1 MKLDLSKQES
11 RLPLVEI
18 PEDNKQ
24 RIRELDGEFLNLYKI
39 IGHNPTML
47 TGWIEFA
54 YSLRRDCTTPRTL
67 RELMI
72 LRGAQ
77 LCNSAYE
84 WHQHKRMAR
93 KCGVPHAQVEDLMM
107 WRESPRYS
115 DPERAALAFTE
126 AMMAGDTSRRGVR
139 RAEEAFQPERDHRAR
154 ADRRLL
160 RDGAALSQR
169 AAHPDRA
176 GNAGPAG
183 GAGAKSA

>member
-1 MKLDLSKQES
+1 MGMKLNLSNQES

-18 PEDNKQ
+18 PEANKQ
-24 RIRELDGEFLNLYKI
+24 RIRALDGEFLNLYKI

-93 KCGVPHAQVEDLMM
+93 KCGVPPAQVEDLMM

-115 DPERAALAFTE
+115 DAERAALAFTE
-126 AMMAGDTSRRGVR
+126 AMMSGETSDEVFDELKKHFNPSEIIELALTAGFYAMVPRFLN
-139 RAEEAFQPERDHRAR
+139 A
-154 ADRRLL
+154 L
-160 RDGAALSQR
+160 RIPIEQETLDPPVAPQ
-169 AAHPDRA
+169 
-176 GNAGPAG
+176 
-183 GAGAKSA
+183 

>member
-18 PEDNKQ
+18 PEDNKR

-54 YSLRRDCTTPRTL
+54 YSLRRDCSTPRTL

-84 WHQHKRMAR
+84 WHQHKRMAA

-126 AMMAGDTSRRGVR
+126 AMMAGDTSDEVFDELKKHFSPSEIIELALTAGFYAMVPRFLNALRIPIEQETL
-139 RAEEAFQPERDHRAR
+139 APPATEAR
-154 ADRRLL
+154 
-160 RDGAALSQR
+160 
-169 AAHPDRA
+169 
-176 GNAGPAG
+176 
-183 GAGAKSA
+183 

>member
-1 MKLDLSKQES
+1 MAMNLNLSNQES

-18 PEDNKQ
+18 PEASKQ
-24 RIRELDGEFLNLYKI
+24 RIRALDGEFLNLYRI

-115 DPERAALAFTE
+115 DAERAALAFTE
-126 AMMAGDTSRRGVR
+126 AMMGGETSDEVFDELKKHFNPSEIIELALTAGFYAMVPRFLN
-139 RAEEAFQPERDHRAR
+139 A
-154 ADRRLL
+154 L
-160 RDGAALSQR
+160 RIPIEHETLD
-169 AAHPDRA
+169 P
-176 GNAGPAG
+176 PVTTT
-183 GAGAKSA
+183 

>member
-1 MKLDLSKQES
+1 MGMKLDLSKQQS

-18 PEDNKQ
+18 PEANKQ
-24 RIRELDGEFLNLYKI
+24 RIRALDGEFLNLYKI

-84 WHQHKRMAR
+84 WHQHKRMAH
-93 KCGVPHAQVEDLMM
+93 KCGVPPAQVEDLMM

-115 DPERAALAFTE
+115 DAERAALAFTE
-126 AMMAGDTSRRGVR
+126 AMMGGETSDEVFDELKKHFNPSEIIEL
-139 RAEEAFQPERDHRAR
+139 ALTAAFYAMVPRFLNA
-154 ADRRLL
+154 L
-160 RDGAALSQR
+160 RIPIEQETLDPPVEPR
-169 AAHPDRA
+169 
-176 GNAGPAG
+176 
-183 GAGAKSA
+183 

>member
-1 MKLDLSKQES
+1 MGMKLDLSKQES

-18 PEDNKQ
+18 PEANKQ
-24 RIRELDGEFLNLYKI
+24 RIRALDGEFLNLYKI

-93 KCGVPHAQVEDLMM
+93 KCGVPPAQVEDLMM
-107 WRESPRYS
+107 WR
-115 DPERAALAFTE
+115 ERAALAFTE
-126 AMMAGDTSRRGVR
+126 AMMGGETSDEVFDELKKHFNPSEIIELALTAGFYAMVPRFLN
-139 RAEEAFQPERDHRAR
+139 A
-154 ADRRLL
+154 L
-160 RDGAALSQR
+160 RIPIEQETLD
-169 AAHPDRA
+169 P
-176 GNAGPAG
+176 PVVPT
-183 GAGAKSA
+183 

>member
-1 MKLDLSKQES
+1 
-11 RLPLVEI
+11 VEI
-18 PEDNKQ
+18 PEANKQ
-24 RIRELDGEFLNLYKI
+24 RIRALDGEFLNLYKI

-93 KCGVPHAQVEDLMM
+93 KCGVPPAQVEDLMM

-115 DPERAALAFTE
+115 DAERAALAFTE
-126 AMMAGDTSRRGVR
+126 AMMGGETSDEVFDELKKHFNPSEIIELALTAGFYAMVPRFLN
-139 RAEEAFQPERDHRAR
+139 A
-154 ADRRLL
+154 L
-160 RDGAALSQR
+160 RIPIEQETLD
-169 AAHPDRA
+169 P
-176 GNAGPAG
+176 PVVPT
-183 GAGAKSA
+183 

>member
-18 PEDNKQ
+18 DERNKQ
-24 RIRELDGEFLNLYKI
+24 RIVELEGEFLNLYKI
-39 IGHNPTML
+39 IGHNPTL
-47 TGWIEFA
+47 LSGWIEFA
-54 YSLRRDCTTPRTL
+54 YSLRRDCKTPRTL

-84 WHQHKRMAR
+84 WHQHRRWAR
-93 KCGVPHAQVEDLMM
+93 QKGVPAEQIEDLMM

-126 AMMAGDTSRRGVR
+126 AMMKGDTSDEVFDELKKHFNPSEIIELALTAGFYAMVPRFLNALRVPIEQETLNSPIGD
-139 RAEEAFQPERDHRAR
+139 AKPE
-154 ADRRLL
+154 
-160 RDGAALSQR
+160 
-169 AAHPDRA
+169 
-176 GNAGPAG
+176 
-183 GAGAKSA
+183 

>member
-1 MKLDLSKQES
+1 MPRTPLADFEPALKK
-11 RLPLVEI
+11 RLE
-18 PEDNKQ
+18 
-24 RIRELDGEFLNLYKI
+24 ELWGAPPNLYKQLANHPKVI
-39 IGHNPTML
+39 AAWN
-47 TGWIEFA
+47 EFA
-54 YSLRRDCTTPRTL
+54 RTLRHDSRTPRPL

-126 AMMAGDTSRRGVR
+126 GMMAGDTSDEVFDELKKHFSSSEIIELALTAGFYAMVPRFLN
-139 RAEEAFQPERDHRAR
+139 A
-154 ADRRLL
+154 L
-160 RDGAALSQR
+160 RIPIEQETLDPPLPAAQ
-169 AAHPDRA
+169 
-176 GNAGPAG
+176 
-183 GAGAKSA
+183 